1 MPSLRLLAC
10 AVLALA
16 VAVLPARA
24 QDASAPDAS
33 PSDAS
38 ASGASPQ
45 AAPADTVGQ
54 WRYDLTG
61 KLSASQAAYKD
72 WQEGGINTVAFT
84 SSVDGLAEKRG
95 ARWSHTHEL
104 RLAFGI
110 IYQDLEGD
118 ENVRKADDQIR
129 LQSNLRYRG
138 NGFFRL
144 FKPTIAGNLR
154 TQFARGFDYENN
166 PFPDGSPNAGDETPV
181 QTSDF
186 FSPAFIT
193 ESIGLTYEPADWMS
207 LRLGGA
213 SKQTV
218 VLDED
223 LRVLYDV
230 DRDKTARIEAGAEF
244 QTSIN
249 RQIAENVRYKSTLN
263 AFFSFNQTEDPPD
276 VIWENVISM
285 KVNSWLSTDLEFV
298 TKYDKNVVDA
308 IQIKE
313 VLSVGI
319 SFVLI

>member
-1 MPSLRLLAC
+1 MVSLPRSIPGRIALLVL
-10 AVLALA
+10 AVLI
-16 VAVLPARA
+16 VSVPARA
-24 QDASAPDAS
+24 QSDDAATPDTTI
-33 PSDAS
+33 D
-38 ASGASPQ
+38 
-45 AAPADTVGQ
+45 D
-54 WRYDLTG
+54 WRYDLAG

-72 WQEGGINTVAFT
+72 WQEGGINTIAFT

-95 ARWSHTHEL
+95 DHWSHTHEL

-118 ENVRKADDQIR
+118 DDVRKADDLIR

-138 NGFFRL
+138 SGFFRI

-154 TQFARGFDYENN
+154 TQFARGFDYEEN
-166 PFPDGSPNAGDETPV
+166 PFPDDDPNATEEPPV

-193 ESIGLTYEPADWMS
+193 ESLGLTYEPTDWSS
-207 LRLGGA
+207 LRLGAA
-213 SKQTV
+213 SKQTI

-230 DRDKTARIEAGAEF
+230 DSDKSARVEAGAEF
-244 QTSIN
+244 QATVN
-249 RQIAENVRYKSTLN
+249 RALAENVRYKSTLN
-263 AFFSFNQTEDPPD
+263 TFFSFNQTEDPPD
-276 VIWENVISM
+276 VIWENVVSM

-298 TKYDKNVVDA
+298 AKYDKNVVDA

-313 VLSVGI
+313 VLSVGV